1 MNTRPIR
8 SNSINP
14 SQHPL
19 GSRVGSGTGYLAS
32 TLLFALLEFGFPA
45 TNRAETQEARIPVQ
59 IHRLPEGAVQ
69 PQTAVGPDGSV
80 HLVYLTGAP
89 EASDV
94 KYAVRPAG
102 SAVFEPVQTVNHQPG
117 SAIAIGTIRG
127 PRLAVSRDG
136 TVHVLWNGSS
146 KAVPQPTGS
155 SPVLYSSCRRGDV
168 EFTAE
173 RNLLA
178 GAQSLDG
185 GSGVAVGP
193 DGTVYAVWHG
203 RVAGLP
209 EGELNR
215 DIFWRESR
223 DGGVTFGTERRTGV
237 PDGVCGCCSL
247 TTTATANGGLVFL
260 YRSVGAGSDRDAR
273 LRFRTSAEES
283 FMETVIGPWKTGT
296 CPMSNAALLPVEDR
310 LFAAWERNGRIEVGH
325 FRLTS
330 ARSESRIVP
339 MTGSRQRHPVLSRNA
354 VGTLLAAWAEETG
367 WKRGGRVVWQRLS
380 ADLKPLGE
388 VGIGANLPV
397 WSSPAV
403 AANSDNSFTVIY

>member
-1 MNTRPIR
+1 MNTSPIR
-8 SNSINP
+8 SRLVI
-14 SQHPL
+14 PL
-19 GSRVGSGTGYLAS
+19 KHRLSSRVGGGGYLAG
-32 TLLFALLEFGFPA
+32 TMLFALLVLSFPA
-45 TNRAETQEARIPVQ
+45 ANRAETGEALIPVR
-59 IHRLPEGAVQ
+59 IHRLAQGSMQ
-69 PQTAVGPDGSV
+69 PQTAVGTDGSV

-102 SAVFEPVQTVNHQPG
+102 SGTFEPAQTVNHQPG

-136 TVHVLWNGSS
+136 TIHVLWNGSS
-146 KAVPQPTGS
+146 KAVPQADQS
-155 SPVLYSSCRRGDV
+155 SPVLYSSRRRGDAK
-168 EFTAE
+168 FTPE

-178 GAQSLDG
+178 GAHSLDG
-185 GSGVAVGP
+185 GSGVAVGS

-247 TTTATANGGLVFL
+247 TTTSTANGGLVFL
-260 YRSVGAGSDRDAR
+260 YRSVGTGTDRDAR
-273 LRFRTSAEES
+273 LRFRTSAEGS
-283 FMETVIGPWKTGT
+283 FKETVIGPWKTGT

-310 LFAAWERNGRIEVGH
+310 LLAAWERNGRIEVGH
-325 FRLTS
+325 FGLTS
-330 ARSESRIVP
+330 APSESRIVP
-339 MTGSRQRHPVLSRNA
+339 MTGSRQRHPTLTRNA
-354 VGTLLAAWAEETG
+354 VGTILVAWAEETG
-367 WKRGGRVVWQRLS
+367 WKRGGRVAWQQLS